1 MKKIIIFLLTLML
14 SLGICLT
21 AFAEEEE
28 TTADASQPR
37 LMVVQYSVEG
47 GYLSPNNTAKLK
59 ITLKNFSQTKALR
72 NIKLSIADESDEIE
86 TIGMPSIYAER
97 IYAGSTYEW
106 ELDIRAVNTAQIGQH
121 KLTVTSEYEDKYYSA
136 YGSSDIIN
144 VDVRQSVALDYN
156 SIILPAKVV
165 QGETQSVEI
174 KLMNTGK
181 TNLTNCRMD
190 FDIDGLLSGGTV
202 FIGEIPCGESA
213 DSSVNFKV
221 SNDKLGEVKGTAVIS
236 YEDAYGES
244 HSEKVDLVT
253 LIEKKAEKTQA
264 QEEEQQ
270 AKYPLWWVF
279 LIVGLIVGGAIGFII
294 PTSVYSAKQ
303 RKQDELRL

>member
-1 MKKIIIFLLTLML
+1 MKRILIFLLTLML
-14 SLGICLT
+14 SLGVCSA

-28 TTADASQPR
+28 TTVDASQPR
-37 LMVVQYSVEG
+37 LMVVQYSVDG

-86 TIGMPSIYAER
+86 TVGMPSIYVER

-106 ELDIRAVNTAQIGQH
+106 ELNIKAVHTAQIGQH

-136 YGSSDIIN
+136 YSSSDIIN
-144 VDVRQSVALDYN
+144 VDVRQSVAIDYN
-156 SIILPAKVV
+156 GIVLPVKVT

-181 TNLTNCRMD
+181 TNLTNCRVD
-190 FDIDGLLSGGTV
+190 FDIDGLLSGGTI
-202 FIGEIPCGESA
+202 FIGEIPYGESA

-221 SNDKLGEVKGTAVIS
+221 LNDKLGEVKGTAVIS
-236 YEDAYGES
+236 YEDAYGEN
-244 HSEKVDLVT
+244 HSEAIDLAT
-253 LIEKKAEKTQA
+253 IIEKKIDKVQSEKA
-264 QEEEQQ
+264 DEQT
-270 AKYPLWWVF
+270 KYPLWWVF
-279 LIVGLIVGGAIGFII
+279 LLVGLIIGGAVGFII
-294 PTSVYSAKQ
+294 LTAIHSSKQ